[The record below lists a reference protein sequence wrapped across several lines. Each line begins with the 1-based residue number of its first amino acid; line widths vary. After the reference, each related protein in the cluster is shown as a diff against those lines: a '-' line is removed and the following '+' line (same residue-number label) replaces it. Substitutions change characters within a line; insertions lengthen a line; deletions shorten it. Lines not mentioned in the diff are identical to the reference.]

1 MTRIHRAAA
10 LAALAAACACSADAP
25 KRERA
30 AAPASPP
37 PSASTETTKTASGD
51 TLDFARWV
59 LRADGVGPVRVGMS
73 VTDADSAVSGGL
85 DRTTGLA
92 ECDYVRPKLGPDGVA
107 LMVERGQ
114 IVRADVGDS
123 ARVTTALGVLPGD
136 AESRVLEAYP
146 GARVQP
152 HKYVQGHYII
162 VIPNAPADTLHRL
175 VFETEGGVV
184 TRMRGGLHPQV
195 EYVEGC
201 S

>member
-1 MTRIHRAAA
+1 MRILRAVT
-10 LAALAAACACSADAP
+10 LAALAAACACSGDAP

-30 AAPASPP
+30 AVPPSPP
-37 PSASTETTKTASGD
+37 PSASETTQTASGD

-73 VTDADSAVSGGL
+73 VADADRAVPGGL
-85 DRTTGLA
+85 DRTAGLE
-92 ECDYVRPKLGPDGVA
+92 ECDYVRPKSGPDGVA
-107 LMVERGQ
+107 LMVERGRV
-114 IVRADVGDS
+114 VRVDVGDS

-136 AESRVLEAYP
+136 AEGRVLEAYP

-152 HKYVQGHYII
+152 HKYVQGHYIV

-175 VFETEGGVV
+175 VFETEGGVLM
-184 TRMRGGLHPQV
+184 RMRGGLYPQV

>member
-1 MTRIHRAAA
+1 MLFAGLTV
-10 LAALAAACACSADAP
+10 LAACSADAP

-37 PSASTETTKTASGD
+37 PSASSDTAQTASAD

-73 VTDADSAVSGGL
+73 VADANRAVPGGL
-85 DRTTGLA
+85 DRTAGLA
-92 ECDYVRPKLGPDGVA
+92 ECDYVRPKSGPDGVA
-107 LMVERGQ
+107 LMVERGR

-152 HKYVQGHYII
+152 HKYVQGHYIV

-184 TRMRGGLHPQV
+184 TRMRGGLYPQV
-195 EYVEGC
+195 QYVEGC